1 MKDMFSVEGRVAVVT
16 GGLGQLGTQFTK
28 TLAEAGAKVAIY
40 SRRPFSR
47 QQIEEKFGPLADR
60 VRVYQASV
68 RDKEQLIAAT
78 DQLIAEWGVPHV
90 LVNNAGIDS

>member
-1 MKDMFSVEGRVAVVT
+1 MKDVFSVKDRVAVVT

-47 QQIEEKFGPLADR
+47 EQIVEKFGALADN
-60 VRVYQASV
+60 VRVYEASV
-68 RDKEQLIAAT
+68 RDKESLSNAT
-78 DQLIAEWGVPHV
+78 DQLIAEWGVPHI
-90 LVNNAGIDS
+90 LINN